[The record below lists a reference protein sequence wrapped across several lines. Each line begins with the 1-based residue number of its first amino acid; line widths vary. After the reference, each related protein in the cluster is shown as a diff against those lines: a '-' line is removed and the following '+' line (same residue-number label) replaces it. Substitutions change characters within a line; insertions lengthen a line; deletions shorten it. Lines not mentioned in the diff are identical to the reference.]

1 MVCEEAVDAI
11 KALDVAG
18 AVSTINVESGWHT
31 GSNDV
36 PRVVARFE
44 TVEQAQAFHR
54 ALIQCGEAA
63 RCMEAMEQA
72 DSSR

>member
-1 MVCEEAVDAI
+1 MCQEAVDAI

-18 AVSTINVESGWHT
+18 ASCINLITFKG
-31 GSNDV
+31 NP
-36 PRVVARFE
+36 PRVVAEFA
-44 TVEQAQAFHR
+44 TVDEAHTFHR

-63 RCMEAMEQA
+63 RYMEAVEQA

>member
-1 MVCEEAVDAI
+1 MCQEAVDAI

-18 AVSTINVESGWHT
+18 ATSFITCES
-31 GSNDV
+31 SPVD
-36 PRVVARFE
+36 PPQVVAKFK
-44 TVEQAQAFHR
+44 TIEQAQAFHR

-63 RCMEAMEQA
+63 RYMEAVEQA